1 MVKRDAHD
9 TDPRDSDPR
18 NTGSRN
24 PGPRDTTKSTVSK
37 PLRSTVINDFT
48 DPRLN
53 GRWVFSNEGYNNRV
67 ADLQFGQPD
76 HPFIGYPIGGGDNQ
90 RVSRFYL
97 LFLYCVQF
105 DIFTVFLHPKCR
117 LL

>member
-1 MVKRDAHD
+1 MVKRDVH
-9 TDPRDSDPR
+9 DSDPR
-18 NTGSRN
+18 NTGSHN
-24 PGPRDTTKSTVSK
+24 PQSGPRDTTKLTVSK

-53 GRWVFSNEGYNNRV
+53 GRWVLSNEGYNNRV

-90 RVSRFYL
+90 RVSK
-97 LFLYCVQF
+97 F
-105 DIFTVFLHPKCR
+105 DLP
-117 LL
+117 